1 MMNTRTLVLGIL
13 AAVMVAIGIIVVAQR
28 KAETSSAKE
37 PAGQPATSQPMTTPV
52 ATQSESTPAAS
63 PTETPAAE
71 SGLVAQ
77 SDTQNHRAKPMEVTP
92 VEPSMKING
101 YEVQDP
107 LARVALAEIGSDP
120 AAEAYWIGAINDS
133 SLPAEERK
141 DLIEDLNEDGLSD
154 PRHPSVQDMPLIL
167 RRIRLIEQLAP
178 SAMDDVNR
186 DALAEAY
193 KDLVGLANGQAP
205 Q

>member
-1 MMNTRTLVLGIL
+1 MNTRTLVLGIL
-13 AAVMVAIGIIVVAQR
+13 AAVMVAIGVIVVTQR

-37 PAGQPATSQPMTTPV
+37 PAGQPATSQPATTPV
-52 ATQSESTPAAS
+52 ATQSESTPAVP
-63 PTETPAAE
+63 PTETPA
-71 SGLVAQ
+71 VAAAPAAP
-77 SDTQNHRAKPMEVTP
+77 SDAQGHRVKPADTAQA
-92 VEPSMKING
+92 EPSMKING

-107 LARVALAEIGSDP
+107 LARVALAEIGSDSV
-120 AAEAYWIGAINDS
+120 AEAYWIGAINDS

-154 PRHPSVQDMPLIL
+154 PHHPSAQDMPLIL

-193 KDLVGLANGQAP
+193 KDLVGLANGQEP

>member
-1 MMNTRTLVLGIL
+1 MNTRSLVLGIL
-13 AAVMVAIGIIVVAQR
+13 AAVVVAIGIMVVTQR
-28 KAETSSAKE
+28 KAETNSAKE
-37 PAGQPATSQPMTTPV
+37 PVGQPATSQPMTTPAV
-52 ATQSESTPAAS
+52 TQSESTPAAP

-71 SGLVAQ
+71 PGRPTQTDAQ
-77 SDTQNHRAKPMEVTP
+77 NRDGKPVEVTQA
-92 VEPSMKING
+92 EPAIKING
-101 YEVQDP
+101 YDVQDP
-107 LARVALAEIGSDP
+107 LARVALYAVGSDP
-120 AAEAYWIGAINDS
+120 VAEAYWIAAINDS
-133 SLPAEERK
+133 SLPTEERK

-154 PRHPSVQDMPLIL
+154 PHHPSAQDMPLIL

-193 KDLVGLANGQAP
+193 KDLVGLANGQEP